1 MTKTKTTRIQAL
13 ALIATIPLGL
23 LLSGLLDP
31 HFTEEASHV
40 VVEYLLPIFFI
51 AVGHELRTEFTN
63 GYFKVRRNVLAPL
76 IAAICGVV
84 VPAFVFTLV
93 AGGSNGSW
101 SIPTATDITLGIAVL
116 SFVAADVSSILRARF
131 LALATID
138 DVIGLLILL
147 LVFSGQIS
155 LLAALLTA
163 AALVSFHFV
172 QQLQSNWRLTAYLF
186 AGLAIVVGVESGI
199 QTSLIGVLL
208 GLLISQE
215 KMFNWLESANG
226 WLILPV
232 FGFLVSAM
240 AATSFAAGLSVAV
253 VTAILLRPL
262 GKLLGI
268 SVGGALSSKI
278 FTGHWDLRS
287 WASIGLLGGIGFTVS
302 FLLAQLAFKGEESLY
317 ASAVVGTLGATF
329 ISTVLFFGLVALRGP
344 RVRRAER
351 SL

>member
-13 ALIATIPLGL
+13 ALISTIPIGL
-23 LLSGLLDP
+23 LLSGLFDP
-31 HFTEEASHV
+31 HFTEEASHA

-51 AVGHELRTEFTN
+51 AVGHELRTEFAN
-63 GYFKVRRNVLAPL
+63 GYFKVRRNILAPL

-84 VPAFVFTLV
+84 VPALVFTLV

-155 LLAALLTA
+155 ILSASLTA
-163 AALVSFHFV
+163 VALIAFHYT
-172 QQLQSNWRLTAYLF
+172 QKLQNNWRYTAYLS
-186 AGLAIVVGVESGI
+186 AALAIIAGVDSGI

-215 KMFNWLESANG
+215 KLFTWIEPTNG

-240 AATSFAAGLSVAV
+240 AATSFAAGLSLAV
-253 VTAILLRPL
+253 VSAILLRPF

-268 SVGGALSSKI
+268 SIGGALASKF
-278 FTGHWDLRS
+278 FTGHWDVRS

-302 FLLAQLAFKGEESLY
+302 FLLAQLAYKDAESLY
-317 ASAVVGTLGATF
+317 ASAVVGTLGATV
-329 ISTVLFFGLVALRGP
+329 ISIALFLGLVTLRGP
-344 RVRRAER
+344 RVRRAEK

>member
-23 LLSGLLDP
+23 LLSGLIDP

-51 AVGHELRTEFTN
+51 AVGHELRTELTN

-76 IAAICGVV
+76 IAAIFGVLL
-84 VPAFVFTLV
+84 PAFLFTLV

-147 LVFSGQIS
+147 VVFSGKIS
-155 LLAALLTA
+155 VIAAFGA
-163 AALVSFHFV
+163 AMALVAFHFA
-172 QQLQSNWRLTAYLF
+172 QKLQSNLRYATYLF
-186 AGLAIVVGVESGI
+186 AIVAIVVGVESGI

-208 GLLISQE
+208 GLLISRE
-215 KMFNWLESANG
+215 ELFKWLEPANG

-240 AATSFAAGLSVAV
+240 AATSFEAGLTATV
-253 VTAILLRPL
+253 VTAILLRPF
-262 GKLLGI
+262 GKLVGI
-268 SVGGALSSKI
+268 SLGGALASRAS
-278 FTGHWDLRS
+278 TGHWDFRS

-317 ASAVVGTLGATF
+317 ASAVVGTLGATA
-329 ISTVLFFGLVALRGP
+329 ISTVLFFVLVALRGP